1 MKQLRIFH
9 VLKNQ
14 KGFTLLETLLAL
26 LISAFVGAAIISTTI
41 SIGNVNDRNIA
52 RTIAV
57 KQVESAVHFINRD
70 TQQAQ
75 KIERNG
81 LDYWLKLSW
90 TSWDDNNTQN
100 VVKYYFVNNNL
111 TRSVS
116 LDGGAPQISPIA
128 HDIVTKSITPPSPFT
143 VPPEKSW
150 TIQLTAEV
158 RSGSRIASETREI
171 KIVPRPGS

>member
-1 MKQLRIFH
+1 MKQANIFTA
-9 VLKNQ
+9 LINQ
-14 KGFTLLETLLAL
+14 KGFTLLETLIAL
-26 LISAFVGAAIISTTI
+26 LISGVVGAAIISATI

-75 KIERNG
+75 KIEVNG
-81 LDYWLKLSW
+81 SDYWLKLSW

-111 TRSVS
+111 SRSIS
-116 LDGGAPQISPIA
+116 LDGGQPQTSPIA
-128 HDIVTKSITPPSPFT
+128 HDMVSRSITPPSLIA

-158 RSGSRIASETREI
+158 RSGSKIASETREI

>member
-1 MKQLRIFH
+1 MKQTSFFH
-9 VLKNQ
+9 TLNNQ

-26 LISAFVGAAIISTTI
+26 LISGVVGAAIISATI
-41 SIGNVNDRNIA
+41 TIGNVNDRNIA

-57 KQVESAVHFINRD
+57 KQVENSVHYINRD

-75 KIERNG
+75 KIEVNG

-90 TSWDDNNTQN
+90 TTWDDNNTQN

-111 TRSVS
+111 TRSLS
-116 LDGGAPQISPIA
+116 QDGGAPQISPIA
-128 HDIVTKSITPPSPFT
+128 HDIVTRSITPPSLLT

-158 RSGSRIASETREI
+158 RSGSIVASETREI